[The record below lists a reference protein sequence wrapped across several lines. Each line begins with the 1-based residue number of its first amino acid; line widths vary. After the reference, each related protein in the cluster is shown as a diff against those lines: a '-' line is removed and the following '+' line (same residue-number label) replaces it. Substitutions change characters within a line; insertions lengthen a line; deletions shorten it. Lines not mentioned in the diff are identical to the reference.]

1 MKLMISVGRFIL
13 QCIYY
18 VICLCPTQNKVVMIS
33 RQSNTP
39 SIDFKLLEKEILKR
53 KDGTKV
59 VLLCRTLD
67 GGLNSSILTKLGY
80 VFHMF
85 VQMYHLATS
94 KVCILDGYCIVASL
108 LKHKRG
114 LKVIQMWHSMGTM
127 KKFGYSILDQE
138 EGSSSNIATAMRMHK
153 NYDYYFASSPAYQ
166 AHLAAGFGCDESKAR
181 IFPLPR
187 VDLLKSETYAMK
199 KQKAIYAA
207 YPQLKDHKV
216 IVYAPT
222 FRKDETMMQEAF
234 EQLAQHVPAGYLLI
248 AKLHPL
254 SKIKIDGP
262 QVLHTEA
269 FSTFDMLFVAD
280 YLISDYS
287 CVVYEAVI
295 RDIPLSFYA
304 FDYDSYQDRRGFAI
318 DYENEL
324 KDWIETDPA
333 LLMQKIKEDAFDK
346 KQLKAFGHKYVK
358 ASKHVS
364 QDIVDFIQQIKE

>member
-1 MKLMISVGRFIL
+1 MKYIIAVGRFFL

-39 SIDFKLLEKEILKR
+39 SMDFKLLEKEILR
-53 KDGTKV
+53 RQDGTKV

-67 GGLNSSILTKLGY
+67 GGLHSSIFTKLGY

-108 LKHKRG
+108 LKHKRS

-138 EGSSSNIATAMRMHK
+138 EGSSSIIAKAMRMHK

-166 AHLAAGFGCDESKAR
+166 AHLAAGFGCDEGKAR

-187 VDLLKSETYAMK
+187 VDLLKSETYALK

-207 YPQLKDHKV
+207 YPQLKEQKV

-222 FRKDETMMQEAF
+222 FRKDETKMQEAF
-234 EQLAQHVPAGYLLI
+234 AQLAKHVPAGHILI

-254 SKIKIDGP
+254 SKIEVSGEK
-262 QVLHTEA
+262 VLHAEE

-287 CVVYEAVI
+287 CVVYEAAI

-304 FDYDSYQDRRGFAI
+304 FDYDTYQDRRGFAI

-324 KDWIETDPA
+324 KDWIENDPIQ
-333 LLMQKIKEDAFDK
+333 LMNKIKNDDFDRK
-346 KQLKAFGHKYVK
+346 SLKAFAHKYVK
-358 ASKHVS
+358 GSKHVS
-364 QDIVDFIQQIKE
+364 HDIVDFIQQLKG

>member
-1 MKLMISVGRFIL
+1 MKLIIAVGRFFL
-13 QCIYY
+13 QCIYD

-39 SIDFKLLEKEILKR
+39 SMDFKLLEKEILSR
-53 KDGTKV
+53 NDGTKV

-67 GGLNSSILTKLGY
+67 GGLHSSIFTKLGY

-94 KVCILDGYCIVASL
+94 KICILDGYCIVASL
-108 LKHKRG
+108 LNHKKSLRI
-114 LKVIQMWHSMGTM
+114 LQMWHSMGTM

-138 EGSSSNIATAMRMHK
+138 EGSSSTIAHAMRMHK

-166 AHLAAGFGCDESKAR
+166 SHLASGFGCDESKAR

-187 VDLLKSETYAMK
+187 VDLLQDEAYA
-199 KQKAIYAA
+199 KQKQDAIYAS
-207 YPQLKDHKV
+207 YPQLKENKV

-222 FRKDETMMQEAF
+222 FRKDETHMQEAF
-234 EQLAQHVPAGYLLI
+234 QALASHVPAGHVLV

-254 SKIKIDGP
+254 SKIK
-262 QVLHTEA
+262 VHSENVVHA
-269 FSTFDMLFVAD
+269 AEFSTFDMLFVAD

-287 CVVYEAVI
+287 CVVYEALV
-295 RDIPLSFYA
+295 RDIPLSFYN
-304 FDYDSYQDRRGFAI
+304 FDYDQYQGSRGFAI

-324 KDWIETDPA
+324 KAWIETDPVK
-333 LLMQKIKEDAFDK
+333 LMNKIKNNDFDAE
-346 KQLKAFGHKYVK
+346 QLKAFKNKYVK
-358 ASKHVS
+358 PTNHASK
-364 QDIVDFIQQIKE
+364 DIVDFMNQIKE